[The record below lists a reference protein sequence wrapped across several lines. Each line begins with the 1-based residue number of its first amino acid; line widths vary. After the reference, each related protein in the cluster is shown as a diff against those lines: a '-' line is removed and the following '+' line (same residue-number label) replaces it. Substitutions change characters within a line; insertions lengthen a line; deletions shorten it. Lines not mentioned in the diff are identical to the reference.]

1 MMTVTFTADLTIL
14 YFVAANVVGILAY
27 VLLLKRRA
35 RSLARRQARLAS
47 EIIEY
52 FRRSGANVRVNC
64 IPGPDGVRF
73 IAIVDSEPL
82 KRFRYSHIVEMSL
95 SNHVFKACGI
105 EIERVYWRFPVKTP
119 AQAQSVDAEVSALT
133 PDASE
138 AAATSDDGYINDRL
152 LRLKSEAEYQ
162 VSPASWEQFEA
173 AVHEEESEKN
183 LH

>member
-14 YFVAANVVGILAY
+14 YFVAANIVGILAY
-27 VLLLKRRA
+27 VLTMKHRVRT
-35 RSLARRQARLAS
+35 LARRQARLAS

-52 FRRSGANVRVNC
+52 FRRSGADVRVNC
-64 IPGPDGVRF
+64 IPGPDGKRF
-73 IAIVDSEPL
+73 IATIDSEPL

-95 SNHVFKACGI
+95 GNHVFKACGI

-119 AQAQSVDAEVSALT
+119 AQTPSADAEGSAQA
-133 PDASE
+133 PEANK
-138 AAATSDDGYINDRL
+138 AAASDDGYINDRL
-152 LRLKSEAEYQ
+152 LRLKSEAEYE